1 MLINSA
7 FDGVSVQISV
17 AFPVAFDAVS
27 NICIRS
33 LPIKVFFA
41 AMEKKLQQQQ
51 YYKSSYDKTKLI
63 HFYIVS

>member
-17 AFPVAFDAVS
+17 AFPVEFDAVP

-33 LPIKVFFA
+33 LPIKIFFA
-41 AMEKKLQQQQ
+41 AMEKKELQQ
-51 YYKSSYDKTKLI
+51 
-63 HFYIVS
+63 H